1 MLLFPHKKSISDEEV
16 ASYEQQSFAGEIHIV
31 DSHEKMRH
39 AVEYLQ
45 NCPVLGFDTETRP
58 AFTKNVK
65 YDVALLQL
73 SNDKHAFL
81 FQLQKTGIPRN
92 LAKLLASPKICKVGV
107 AVRDD
112 IVKLHELCNCKMHG
126 FVDLQAIAKQLGIEN
141 ISLKK
146 LTAIVLGF
154 RISKKQQTSNW
165 EMNSLTPAQKNYA
178 ATDAWVSYEMYKRL
192 EAYF

>member
-16 ASYEQQSFAGEIHIV
+16 ASYEQRSFAGEIHVV
-31 DSHEKMRH
+31 DSHETMRK

-45 NCPVLGFDTETRP
+45 LCPVLGFDTETRP
-58 AFTKNVK
+58 AFAKHVK

-73 SNDKHAFL
+73 SDNKHAFL

-92 LAKLLASPKICKVGV
+92 LAALLSSPTIRKVGV
-107 AVRDD
+107 AVHDD
-112 IVKLHELCNCKMHG
+112 IVKLNELCNCKMKG
-126 FVDLQAIAKQLGIEN
+126 FVDLQPIAKQLGIEN

-178 ATDAWVSYEMYKRL
+178 ATDAWVSFEMYRRL